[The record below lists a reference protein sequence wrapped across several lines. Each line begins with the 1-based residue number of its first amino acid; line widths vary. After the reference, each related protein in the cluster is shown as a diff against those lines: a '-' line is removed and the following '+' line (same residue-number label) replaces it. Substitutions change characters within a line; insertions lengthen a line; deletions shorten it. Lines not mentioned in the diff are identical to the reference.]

1 MLPETTSKG
10 PTSEEPTYRSGR
22 RKPTL
27 PETKQ
32 DGLTTWAVAISA
44 DFSVPAT
51 QGRGLSDPRVLT
63 TAVALFKRDIGSSVV
78 KDQVTGRQARPILPH
93 PGPKSTEIGEG

>member
-1 MLPETTSKG
+1 
-10 PTSEEPTYRSGR
+10 
-22 RKPTL
+22 
-27 PETKQ
+27 
-32 DGLTTWAVAISA
+32 VAISA